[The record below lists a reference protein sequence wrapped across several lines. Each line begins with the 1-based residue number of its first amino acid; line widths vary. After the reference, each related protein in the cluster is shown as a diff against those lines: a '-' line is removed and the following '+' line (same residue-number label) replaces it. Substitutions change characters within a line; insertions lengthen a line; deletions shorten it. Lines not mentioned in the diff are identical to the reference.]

1 MPTRQEVAE
10 TSEVV
15 GTCPPHPPTSIPTL
29 EAEKKESMSKK
40 RKAKRECNIVV
51 KIALKKKRNARK
63 KKARVLCDLKTNDL
77 HMKRINFNVCKNK

>member
-15 GTCPPHPPTSIPTL
+15 GTCPPHPPTPIPTL
-29 EAEKKESMSKK
+29 EAEKKESMPKK

-51 KIALKKKRNARK
+51 KIALKEKKCK
-63 KKARVLCDLKTNDL
+63 EKKARVLCDLKTNDL

>member
-1 MPTRQEVAE
+1 M
-10 TSEVV
+10 V

-51 KIALKKKRNARK
+51 KIALKKKEMQGK
-63 KKARVLCDLKTNDL
+63 KG
-77 HMKRINFNVCKNK
+77 

>member
-51 KIALKKKRNARK
+51 KIALKKKEMQGK
-63 KKARVLCDLKTNDL
+63 KG
-77 HMKRINFNVCKNK
+77 